1 METQNQVNTQP
12 MSTKDWL
19 ITLIIAAIPFIG
31 FIMLFVWGFSGG
43 TNVNKANWAKA
54 ALLLMAILIALSILI
69 SLIFGVGL
77 FAIFNEAGGN
87 SY

>member
-1 METQNQVNTQP
+1 MENQNQANTQP
-12 MSTKDWL
+12 LSTKDWL
-19 ITLIIAAIPFIG
+19 ITLIVTAIPVIG

-54 ALLLMAILIALSILI
+54 ALLLMAILIGLSVLF
-69 SLIFGVGL
+69 SLIFGAGML
-77 FAIFNEAGGN
+77 AIFNGAGGS

>member
-1 METQNQVNTQP
+1 METQNQSSTQP
-12 MSTKDWL
+12 LSTKDWL
-19 ITLIIAAIPFIG
+19 ITLIIAAIPIIG
-31 FIMLFVWGFSGG
+31 FIMLFVWSFSGG

-54 ALLLMAILIALSILI
+54 ALLLMAIGIALGILF

-77 FAIFNEAGGN
+77 FALFNGSGGA

>member
-1 METQNQVNTQP
+1 METQNQGSTQP
-12 MSTKDWL
+12 LSTKDWL

-54 ALLLMAILIALSILI
+54 ALLLMAIVIAVSILI

-77 FAIFNEAGGN
+77 FALFNGAGSG